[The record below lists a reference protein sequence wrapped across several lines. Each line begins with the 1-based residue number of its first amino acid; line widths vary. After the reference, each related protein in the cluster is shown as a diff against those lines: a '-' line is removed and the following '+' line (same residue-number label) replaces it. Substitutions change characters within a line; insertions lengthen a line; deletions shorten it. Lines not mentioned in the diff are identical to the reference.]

1 MHSRGIHSFYTW
13 TAILKV
19 IIIISK
25 IYSYTIF
32 IFKNM
37 LYKNIEAEISKIL
50 RICKVLTRGRDLRI
64 HLRVLKKWKMHEKL
78 ISTGRNNA
86 FFFYI

>member
-1 MHSRGIHSFYTW
+1 MHSGGTHSFYTW
-13 TAILKV
+13 ATILKV

-25 IYSYTIF
+25 IYSYTNF

-64 HLRVLKKWKMHEKL
+64 HFRVLKK
-78 ISTGRNNA
+78 
-86 FFFYI
+86 